1 MFKITYVDT
10 AGDELEV
17 GAESVSWCEDRV
29 EGYGSTEWNIS
40 NLVCIIPI
48 VRVVSIVK
56 AE

>member
-17 GAESVSWCEDRV
+17 GAESVSWCEDRI